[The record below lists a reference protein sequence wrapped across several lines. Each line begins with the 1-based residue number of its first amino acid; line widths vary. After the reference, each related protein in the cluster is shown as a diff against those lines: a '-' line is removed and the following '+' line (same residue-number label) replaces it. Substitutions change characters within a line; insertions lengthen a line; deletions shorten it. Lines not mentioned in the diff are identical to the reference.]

1 MGDSGATRPR
11 KPHGREFL
19 LSDVEHDGASASELP
34 SSLAELGWREPFVSA
49 FRALTLSGEVIP
61 GRVAVQQRGRYT
73 VATERG
79 ELAAELDN
87 QLRRAATAGA
97 ELPCVGDWVALRRQ
111 PAAGNPMPMPP
122 PTPAVGHDA
131 LRSKQATATSSG
143 LACVC
148 AVLPRL
154 TKFSRRAAGP
164 ENVEQVLAA
173 NIDTVFIAMG
183 LDGDF
188 NLRRLERYL
197 TVAAA
202 SGARPVVLLT
212 KADLCPASDL
222 AAREAEVQAIA
233 PSVAVVATS
242 VLTEQGLRAVD
253 PFLSS
258 GQTIALLGSS
268 GVGKSTLVNA
278 LLRQE
283 VLRTSEVRASDSR
296 GRHTTTQRQLFRVR
310 GGALVIDTPGIRELQ
325 LWDAGAG
332 LEVSF
337 ADVAVVAAKCHF
349 RDCRHQNEPG
359 CAVVVALRRGD
370 LPPERVASYLK
381 LRGEQE
387 SATGRND
394 PEAARRRKRAAA
406 SVTKPVRKKHRE

>member
-1 MGDSGATRPR
+1 M
-11 KPHGREFL
+11 
-19 LSDVEHDGASASELP
+19 P

-49 FRALTLSGEVIP
+49 FRALTLPGEVIP

-111 PAAGNPMPMPP
+111 PAAGNPMPMPMPMPTPMPMPMPAP
-122 PTPAVGHDA
+122 PPAVGHDA
-131 LRSKQATATSSG
+131 LRSKQATATVAG

-253 PFLSS
+253 PFLRS

-406 SVTKPVRKKHRE
+406 SVTKLVRKKHRE